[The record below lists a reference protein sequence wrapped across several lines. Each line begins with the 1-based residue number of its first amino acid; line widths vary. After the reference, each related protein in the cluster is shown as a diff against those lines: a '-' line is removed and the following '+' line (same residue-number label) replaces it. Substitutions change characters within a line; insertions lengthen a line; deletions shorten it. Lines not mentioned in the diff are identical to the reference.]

1 MILINAKYMTSN
13 NYFIEHGNEYALFF
27 IKIFKDL
34 SNFYYLFN
42 TYKIFISVIIMCE
55 TIIVK

>member
-1 MILINAKYMTSN
+1 MTSN